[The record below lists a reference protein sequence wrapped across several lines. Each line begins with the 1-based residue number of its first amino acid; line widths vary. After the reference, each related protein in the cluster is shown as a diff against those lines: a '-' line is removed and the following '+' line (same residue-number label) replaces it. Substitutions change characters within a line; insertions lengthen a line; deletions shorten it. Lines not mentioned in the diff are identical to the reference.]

1 MMQEQSVETGPGL
14 ERSIGLGRVVFQ
26 SVTTMAPGAS
36 VVFGLGLIMVYTGIA
51 APFAMLIGAFGAV
64 IVAFCIGQL
73 ATRIPSAG
81 GFYSYAAI
89 TFGNAFGFIVGWL
102 YSALYV
108 ILVCVSGINFALVTQ
123 DFLSYYF
130 HVAPPYWLLVAIIVL
145 VILGV
150 TYIGVRVSTGLA
162 AILGI
167 IEVGMI
173 LLLTIILIARAGDA
187 NSLALFNPAHAAQ
200 PGSST
205 LRSVFLGIVFA
216 FAATAGFEA
225 CLPLAEEAKNPKRNV
240 PLALMLSAGLIGAF
254 YVLATYG
261 AIVGWGPAHLSG
273 YIDSPNAWRVMGG
286 KISAVLA
293 VLVSLAIIN
302 STIGGE
308 QSGYN
313 AVSRLLF
320 AMGRAATLPKALA
333 RIHAQ
338 RRTPYVAVI
347 ASGLLAL
354 ALMYIAMALFS
365 PFGAFVFFLT
375 LGSFIFLILYTVIV
389 IASTVYIYSR
399 HRSEFSVGANV
410 IAPILA
416 LCVLLPTLYYSLK
429 GLDYPA
435 NRALP
440 VLGVLILLGIG
451 VLLLL
456 RARGADISAER
467 QHWLR
472 EDTMDQGLST
482 ETASP
487 AAANPTSES
496 A

>member
-1 MMQEQSVETGPGL
+1 MMQEQSVATGPSL

-51 APFAMLIGAFGAV
+51 APFAMLIGAIGAV

-130 HVAPPYWLLVAIIVL
+130 HFAPPYWLLVAIIVL

-167 IEVGMI
+167 IEVGII

-225 CLPLAEEAKNPKRNV
+225 CLPLAEEAKNPKRTV

-254 YVLATYG
+254 YVLATYA
-261 AIVGWGPAHLSG
+261 AIVGWGRPTSAATSTPPTPGGSWAARSARSSRSWSAWPSSTARSAASSPATTRSAACSTRWAG
-273 YIDSPNAWRVMGG
+273 PRRCRRRWPESTR
-286 KISAVLA
+286 SAVPRTSPSSHPA
-293 VLVSLAIIN
+293 C
-302 STIGGE
+302 
-308 QSGYN
+308 
-313 AVSRLLF
+313 SR
-320 AMGRAATLPKALA
+320 
-333 RIHAQ
+333 
-338 RRTPYVAVI
+338 
-347 ASGLLAL
+347 
-354 ALMYIAMALFS
+354 
-365 PFGAFVFFLT
+365 
-375 LGSFIFLILYTVIV
+375 
-389 IASTVYIYSR
+389 
-399 HRSEFSVGANV
+399 
-410 IAPILA
+410 
-416 LCVLLPTLYYSLK
+416 
-429 GLDYPA
+429 
-435 NRALP
+435 
-440 VLGVLILLGIG
+440 
-451 VLLLL
+451 
-456 RARGADISAER
+456 
-467 QHWLR
+467 WL
-472 EDTMDQGLST
+472 
-482 ETASP
+482 
-487 AAANPTSES
+487 
-496 A
+496 

>member
-1 MMQEQSVETGPGL
+1 MQEQSVETDPGL
-14 ERSIGLGRVVFQ
+14 DRSIGLGRVLFQ
-26 SVTTMAPGAS
+26 SITTMAPGAS

-51 APFAMLIGAFGAV
+51 APFAMLVGAVGGV

-81 GFYSYAAI
+81 GFYSYAAL

-108 ILVCVSGINFALVTQ
+108 ILVCVSGINFSLVTQ
-123 DFLSYYF
+123 DFFSYYF
-130 HVAPPYWLLVAIIVL
+130 HFAPPYWLLVAIIVL
-145 VILGV
+145 AILGV
-150 TYIGVRVSTGLA
+150 TYIGVRISTGLA

-167 IEVGMI
+167 IEVGII
-173 LLLTIILIARAGDA
+173 LLLTIILIVRAGGA
-187 NSLALFNPAHAAQ
+187 NSFALFNPAHAAQ
-200 PGSST
+200 PGTST
-205 LRSVFLGIVFA
+205 FRSVFLGIVFA
-216 FAATAGFEA
+216 FAATSGFEA
-225 CLPLAEEAKNPKRNV
+225 CLPLAEEAKNPKRTV

-261 AIVGWGPAHLSG
+261 AIVAWGPSHLSG
-273 YIDSPNAWRVMGG
+273 YISSSNAWRVLGG
-286 KISAVLA
+286 RISPVFA

-313 AVSRLLF
+313 AVSRLLY

-338 RRTPYVAVI
+338 RRTPYIAVVV
-347 ASGLLAL
+347 SGLLAL
-354 ALMYIAMALFS
+354 AFMYIAMALFTAY
-365 PFGAFVFFLT
+365 GAFVFYLT
-375 LGSFIFLILYTVIV
+375 LASFIFLILYSVIV
-389 IASTVYIYSR
+389 IASTVYIYNR
-399 HRSEFSVGANV
+399 HRSEFSVVANV

-416 LCVLLPTLYYSLK
+416 LAVLLPTLYYSLK
-429 GLDYPA
+429 GLTYPA

-440 VLGVLILLGIG
+440 VLGVFIVLGIG
-451 VLLLL
+451 VLIVL
-456 RARGADISAER
+456 RARGTDISSER

-472 EDTMDQGLST
+472 EDTIDQVLAS
-482 ETASP
+482 ETTSMP
-487 AAANPTSES
+487 AANPTSEG

>member
-1 MMQEQSVETGPGL
+1 
-14 ERSIGLGRVVFQ
+14 
-26 SVTTMAPGAS
+26 
-36 VVFGLGLIMVYTGIA
+36 
-51 APFAMLIGAFGAV
+51 V

-73 ATRIPSAG
+73 ATRIPAAG

-130 HVAPPYWLLVAIIVL
+130 HFAPPYWLLVAIIVL
-145 VILGV
+145 VLLG
-150 TYIGVRVSTGLA
+150 GDLHRRPVSTGLTA
-162 AILGI
+162 VLGI
-167 IEVGMI
+167 IEVGII
-173 LLLTIILIARAGDA
+173 LLLTIILIAKAGDA
-187 NSLALFNPAHAAQ
+187 NSFALFTRARRPARVVH
-200 PGSST
+200 PP
-205 LRSVFLGIVFA
+205 LRLPRHRVRPLPPRPDSRP
-216 FAATAGFEA
+216 A
-225 CLPLAEEAKNPKRNV
+225 CRWPRETKNPKRTV

-254 YVLATYG
+254 YVLATYA
-261 AIVGWGPAHLSG
+261 AIIGWGTAHLSG

-313 AVSRLLF
+313 AVSRLLY

-338 RRTPYVAVI
+338 RRTPYVAVV

-375 LGSFIFLILYTVIV
+375 LGSFYLPHPLYRHRDRVGGVHVQPAPVGVQGGRQHHCPDPGAGRAPADAVLQPQGARVSGRPRAAGARRAYPARYRSAAPAAGRGAPTSPAS
-389 IASTVYIYSR
+389 ASTGCGRTPWTRGS
-399 HRSEFSVGANV
+399 
-410 IAPILA
+410 APRRR
-416 LCVLLPTLYYSLK
+416 VRPRPT
-429 GLDYPA
+429 
-435 NRALP
+435 RRR
-440 VLGVLILLGIG
+440 
-451 VLLLL
+451 
-456 RARGADISAER
+456 RARDPGR
-467 QHWLR
+467 
-472 EDTMDQGLST
+472 
-482 ETASP
+482 P
-487 AAANPTSES
+487 AAAGPARTRRHRRPRPYRAGRRRRAERLLPS
-496 A
+496 